1 MIIQHSMVTCII
13 LQGSMT
19 VLLVQNDES
28 SYHGLAYDIIMQ
40 KTYVPTFFI
49 VFLFYSKSAEQI
61 DLLENVFALSKG
73 ANYKNDKTF
82 VSTTNNTYSYTSN
95 LQSH

>member
-1 MIIQHSMVTCII
+1 MIIQHSMLTCII

-19 VLLVQNDES
+19 VLLVQNDNS
-28 SYHGLAYDIIMQ
+28 SYHELAHDIIMQ
-40 KTYVPTFFI
+40 KNLCSNIFI
-49 VFLFYSKSAEQI
+49 AFLFNSSSAEQI

-82 VSTTNNTYSYTSN
+82 VSTANNAYSYTSN

>member
-1 MIIQHSMVTCII
+1 M
-13 LQGSMT
+13 
-19 VLLVQNDES
+19 VQNDES
-28 SYHGLAYDIIMQ
+28 SYHELAHDIIMQ

-49 VFLFYSKSAEQI
+49 VFLFNSSSAEQI

-82 VSTTNNTYSYTSN
+82 VSTANNAYSYTSN

>member
-1 MIIQHSMVTCII
+1 MIIQHSMLTCII

-19 VLLVQNDES
+19 V
-28 SYHGLAYDIIMQ
+28 
-40 KTYVPTFFI
+40 TFGTKRRVVIPWISPRYYYAKNLCSNIFI
-49 VFLFYSKSAEQI
+49 VFLFNSSSAEQI

-82 VSTTNNTYSYTSN
+82 VSTANNAYFYTSN